1 MTTIALFGAAGKMGT
16 HGARMAVVRARETIF
31 QPNWKDVFKPEN
43 VPREGKASTQGI
55 GVK

>member
-16 HGARMAVVRARETIF
+16 RDDRMAFVSARETIF

-43 VPREGKASTQGI
+43 VLREAKVITQEI